1 MLSIKAIGNVE
12 YYLELAR
19 EDVLHPAIAQERR
32 SIEVAAELA
41 AVAERR
47 QKRMTRSPGECRVA
61 ASAPLPHMTS
71 AGTVVRRSYL
81 RTRLARII

>member
-1 MLSIKAIGNVE
+1 MEGAAGAAQRRVAAGD
-12 YYLELAR
+12 LAA
-19 EDVLHPAIAQERR
+19 AIAQERR
-32 SIEVAAELA
+32 SIDVAAELA

-47 QKRMTRSPGECRVA
+47 QIRVTRSPRGYRVA